1 MVQFKTHILKAAVDL
16 FQWRRKVGGGVGE
29 TCESPNPRTCPG
41 CRACAMQSVWGGCA
55 PQNLEN
61 FWKCSLKWHNLVHH
75 FSHILHCTARLVSIG
90 VSPTIYLQSNTFYAD
105 IESKVEG
112 PCPCPLSVYF
122 QGHRDQR
129 DTIFYC
135 TVFPS
140 FIEITL
146 EFYCFLVYLLH
157 INND

>member
-1 MVQFKTHILKAAVDL
+1 MATESGGWGELAKVQIRAHAPDVALAQCKVSEEDVPLRIWRIFENVVLNDAIWCTIFHIFYIL
-16 FQWRRKVGGGVGE
+16 Q
-29 TCESPNPRTCPG
+29 
-41 CRACAMQSVWGGCA
+41 
-55 PQNLEN
+55 
-61 FWKCSLKWHNLVHH
+61 H
-75 FSHILHCTARLVSIG
+75 FSIG
-90 VSPTIYLQSNTFYAD
+90 VSLTIYLQSNTFYAD

-112 PCPCPLSVYF
+112 PCPCPPMYF

-140 FIEITL
+140 FIEIIL